1 MKVLAYSYREDED
14 RFFAEFAELYGI
26 ELTTC
31 RDGVSLENADLAKG
45 FDCISIITTKVE
57 APLVD
62 KLADNGVKLIS
73 TRTIGYDHVDVAR
86 CKERGVRV
94 SNVSYAPESVADY
107 AIMLML
113 MASRKMKH
121 IMERFAVQDFTL
133 AKVQGR
139 VLANMTVGIVGTGRI
154 GQTVI
159 RHLSGFGCK
168 ILCCDIFENEECKKY
183 ATYTDLDTLISECD
197 LISLHAPLNDETYHI
212 VSKKNIDRMKEGV
225 IIVNTARGALIDTM
239 DLAAGIESGRVGA
252 AALDVIEDES
262 LLYYTDRKYE
272 SLDNRG
278 LAILRSYPNVILTPH
293 TAFYTDQAVSDMVK
307 YSLMSCMYYY
317 QGKNIP
323 WEK

>member
-1 MKVLAYSYREDED
+1 MKVLAYSYREDEE
-14 RFFAEFAELYGI
+14 RFFAEFAGLYGI

-31 RDGVSLENADLAKG
+31 RDGVNPENADLAKG
-45 FDCISIITTKVE
+45 FDCISIITTKVD
-57 APLVD
+57 AQLVD
-62 KLADNGVKLIS
+62 QLADNGVKLIS

-197 LISLHAPLNDETYHI
+197 VISLHAPLNDETYHI

-239 DLAAGIESGRVGA
+239 DLAAGIESGKVGA

-278 LAILRSYPNVILTPH
+278 LAVLRSYPNVILTPH

>member
-1 MKVLAYSYREDED
+1 
-14 RFFAEFAELYGI
+14 
-26 ELTTC
+26 
-31 RDGVSLENADLAKG
+31 
-45 FDCISIITTKVE
+45 
-57 APLVD
+57 
-62 KLADNGVKLIS
+62 
-73 TRTIGYDHVDVAR
+73 
-86 CKERGVRV
+86 
-94 SNVSYAPESVADY
+94 
-107 AIMLML
+107 
-113 MASRKMKH
+113 
-121 IMERFAVQDFTL
+121 
-133 AKVQGR
+133 
-139 VLANMTVGIVGTGRI
+139 
-154 GQTVI
+154 
-159 RHLSGFGCK
+159 
-168 ILCCDIFENEECKKY
+168 
-183 ATYTDLDTLISECD
+183 
-197 LISLHAPLNDETYHI
+197 
-212 VSKKNIDRMKEGV
+212 MKEGV